1 MNRFGF
7 FIILISSFII
17 GYAQKTSK
25 VSATYTYYAPETMSV
40 EEAKR
45 IALERAKIQAIAD
58 EFGTVVSQ
66 STSTVMSNMNGQSD
80 MQFFSLGG
88 SDVKGEWIETIGEPE
103 YEINYMDNQLVV
115 RCLVKG
121 KAREIVSGSIE
132 YMAKPL
138 RNGTSLKFEA
148 KDFKDGDDLYL
159 FFETPIDGFTAVY
172 LLDETT
178 QTVYNIL
185 PYKGQSI
192 PAVEVKANQEYIFF
206 SREKADKDDKKF
218 VDEYTLSCEN
228 DKEFNTLYVLFSPT
242 SIGKRNGFYSSIED
256 KPTNISYKD
265 FKQWLSKSLSKD
277 KNLQLQEV
285 HITISK

>member
-1 MNRFGF
+1 MSYSQRT
-7 FIILISSFII
+7 
-17 GYAQKTSK
+17 AK

-45 IALERAKIQAIAD
+45 IALDRAKIQAIAD

-66 STSTVMSNMNGQSD
+66 STSTIITNKNGESD
-80 MQFFSLGG
+80 TQFFALGG
-88 SDVKGEWIETIGEPE
+88 SDVKGEWIETIGEPG
-103 YEINYMDNQLVV
+103 YEINYMNNHLLV
-115 RCLVKG
+115 RCHIKG
-121 KAREIVSGSIE
+121 KAREIVSGGIE
-132 YMAKPL
+132 YIAKPL

-148 KDFKDGDDLYL
+148 NDFKDGDDLYL

-192 PAVEVKANQEYIFF
+192 PAVEVKANREYIFF
-206 SREKADKDDKKF
+206 SRENAESGERQF
-218 VDEYTLSCEN
+218 VDEYTLSCETY
-228 DKEFNTLYVLFSPT
+228 KEFNTLYILFSPT
-242 SIGKRNGFYSSIED
+242 GIGKRNGFYSSIED

-277 KNLQLQEV
+277 KSLQIQEA